1 MRLSIKDTRGLG
13 TSWELMGWGGL
24 YCVPFWDLRQ
34 MPLHFCCLM
43 EIWGHYLLRY
53 IFLSLTKV
61 SVSFK
66 VMGEVII
73 FCILSKCKQ
82 KSILLCLVI
91 DVVTTNSSICF
102 QMLMGEGSG
111 QNLVLLIQRPAEVQL
126 YLPGLLKGGWE
137 RVSLFSVPQNRS
149 DDSAQR
155 KHNSELQWRHFCR
168 L

>member
-1 MRLSIKDTRGLG
+1 
-13 TSWELMGWGGL
+13 
-24 YCVPFWDLRQ
+24 
-34 MPLHFCCLM
+34 
-43 EIWGHYLLRY
+43 
-53 IFLSLTKV
+53 
-61 SVSFK
+61 
-66 VMGEVII
+66 MGEVII